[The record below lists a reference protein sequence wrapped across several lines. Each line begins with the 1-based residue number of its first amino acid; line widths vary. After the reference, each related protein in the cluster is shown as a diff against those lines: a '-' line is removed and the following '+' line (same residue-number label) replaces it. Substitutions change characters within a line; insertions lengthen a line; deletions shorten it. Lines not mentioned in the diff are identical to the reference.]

1 MRLHLALVLFSFT
14 VVLSACSSSASFR
27 SGGVAAAGRENGN
40 DVEDIYVVRSVRQ
53 ARVPT
58 TSFCDVAKIGFA
70 NANIEDQYIFR
81 SISTRTS
88 DGLVTDASVQ
98 TVRTAHACF
107 GPTSDPNA
115 LNFYAE
121 GQLGGVSFR
130 GVGDCQNNRNYPN
143 YPEGGLGVSRCFLDL
158 SGLPDSYVGGRLTS
172 NSIVSPNSLIGE
184 RTDPPGY
191 VQSSIATVRLWK
203 RRS

>member
-1 MRLHLALVLFSFT
+1 MRFSVALLLAILAFT
-14 VVLSACSSSASFR
+14 VLIGACTPVSSLSAAIGEE
-27 SGGVAAAGRENGN
+27 SGKG
-40 DVEDIYVVRSVRQ
+40 VEDIYVVRSVRES
-53 ARVPT
+53 RVQS
-58 TSFCDVAKIGFA
+58 TSFCDAAKIGFA
-70 NANIEDQYIFR
+70 NADSEDQYIFR
-81 SISTRTS
+81 SISTRTT
-88 DGLVTDASVQ
+88 DGHVTDASVQ
-98 TVRTAHACF
+98 TVGTAHACF

-130 GVGDCQNNRNYPN
+130 GVGDCQNKRN
-143 YPEGGLGVSRCFLDL
+143 YPEGGLVVSRCFLDL
-158 SGLPDSYVGGRLTS
+158 SGLPDSYFGGRLTS

-203 RRS
+203 RRP